1 MTYKTLILAPLI
13 ALAACGTPREQCIS
27 GANRPVAAIDRQIAV
42 ARGNIQRGYALAEV
56 EDMRVVRTVC
66 ERDNPDGT
74 VSRYPCSET
83 ERFTREVPVAI
94 SVAQERIK
102 LEELQERRVSA
113 VRNAQADAQQCIAI
127 HPE

>member
-1 MTYKTLILAPLI
+1 MTYKTLFLVPLI
-13 ALAACGTPREQCIS
+13 ALAACGTPREQCINN
-27 GANRPVAAIDRQIAV
+27 ANRPVAAIDRQIAV

-56 EDMRVVRTVC
+56 EDVRIVRTVC

-83 ERFTREVPVAI
+83 ERFTREVPVSI
-94 SVAQERIK
+94 SVAEERVK
-102 LEELQERRVSA
+102 LAELQERRAAA
-113 VRNAQADAQQCIAI
+113 VRNAQAAAQQCIAT